1 MNFFKDN
8 RKQDVL
14 RVVEFILD
22 KHEKNE
28 SFSVCSA
35 AKSAELNGIGEHRI
49 ADIMRETCMD
59 PEGIG
64 SLKKYTEVNANFS
77 HNNHTNWSL
86 NPDTYFGYMG
96 YISTLEAIKTN
107 KKTDYAL
114 KQSRNS
120 LVIATLTLLV
130 TLATTVISIVGDK

>member
-1 MNFFKDN
+1 
-8 RKQDVL
+8 
-14 RVVEFILD
+14 
-22 KHEKNE
+22 
-28 SFSVCSA
+28 
-35 AKSAELNGIGEHRI
+35 
-49 ADIMRETCMD
+49 MRETCMD